1 MIYWDCI
8 QIIAIPLTTF
18 NYLIDLFTS
27 EVTSLD
33 DVTMDYSKQD
43 STNVKEL
50 LEWYEE
56 IMMAFDEYY
65 QVNFLTPQ
73 EVVKH

>member
-1 MIYWDCI
+1 MGLY
-8 QIIAIPLTTF
+8 PNNSNTF

-33 DVTMDYSKQD
+33 EDDKDDETIDYSKQD
-43 STNVKEL
+43 FTNVKEL